1 MPGLWIHFNTHIHVY
16 SHCRASQW
24 AILIFPHM
32 NISRLILN
40 ISTMLSVLKVI
51 KEVIKFLKNNIE
63 VRTYTHILSLYIQY
77 ALLVYYKM
85 IMPGILSPCP

>member
-1 MPGLWIHFNTHIHVY
+1 
-16 SHCRASQW
+16 
-24 AILIFPHM
+24 M

-51 KEVIKFLKNNIE
+51 EEVMKLLNNIE
-63 VRTYTHILSLYIQY
+63 VHTYIHILSLYIQY